1 MRRGDVR
8 NRPIKGKDAA
18 LWVVYD
24 YKFVRRCAEGTCV
37 TDQKGKDAASW
48 KMQTFN
54 SVRPAIPL
62 FGWSCSK
69 QRESATLC
77 AVTETCVRDDEGEVV
92 SVVCM

>member
-1 MRRGDVR
+1 LYMYLRLYRLR
-8 NRPIKGKDAA
+8 
-18 LWVVYD
+18 
-24 YKFVRRCAEGTCV
+24 
-37 TDQKGKDAASW
+37 
-48 KMQTFN
+48 
-54 SVRPAIPL
+54 L

>member
-1 MRRGDVR
+1 MCCEFWAVSCGLC
-8 NRPIKGKDAA
+8 A
-18 LWVVYD
+18 LYVSICICGYIV
-24 YKFVRRCAEGTCV
+24 CLH
-37 TDQKGKDAASW
+37 W
-48 KMQTFN
+48 KHQAQHNLTMYL
-54 SVRPAIPL
+54 RLYRLRL